1 MPWYD
6 MPWFVFR
13 LTNRWGWKWLNP
25 TQPAVVAL
33 WIIFCSF
40 HSKIQIILSQSYWIM
55 ITFDGAMLRCSELP
69 PDVRF
74 LFPGFR
80 DSFSLQG
87 IFCVSLNTV
96 AFPVWWSHG
105 VAFLATYLLLD
116 QRHGIFM
123 LLRTSGLITG
133 ARKKCFFIHFI
144 FNVNPLILESFD
156 TWLKMCTVALSF
168 SPSHCFAVNLYR
180 CCRCCFVP
188 ALDRI
193 WNRTQLRWEHIWDML
208 IHMQSW
214 WLWAGTW
221 AAKAKKNN
229 PQVDVW
235 IFSNDRIFRI

>member
-133 ARKKCFFIHFI
+133 ARKKWFFIHFI

-168 SPSHCFAVNLYR
+168 SPSHCLQWIYTDAADAVSFQPWIASETGHSWGGNIFETCLSICKAGDYGLAPEQQKQKKQSTSG
-180 CCRCCFVP
+180 C
-188 ALDRI
+188 LD
-193 WNRTQLRWEHIWDML
+193 
-208 IHMQSW
+208 
-214 WLWAGTW
+214 
-221 AAKAKKNN
+221 
-229 PQVDVW
+229 
-235 IFSNDRIFRI
+235 IFQW